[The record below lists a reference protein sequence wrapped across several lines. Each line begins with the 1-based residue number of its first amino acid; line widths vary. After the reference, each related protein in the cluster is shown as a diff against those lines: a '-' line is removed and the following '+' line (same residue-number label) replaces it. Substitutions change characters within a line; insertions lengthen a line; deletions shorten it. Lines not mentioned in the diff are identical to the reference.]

1 MVHLS
6 FVERV
11 GLLPGASI
19 AVPILNFWAFI
30 GIMSILPALVT
41 SDMAEIPLGGC
52 GRCRAVLVSIG
63 SIPFSIAILGAIV
76 IVRATSSMGMLKLS
90 YRFRGK
96 ARLPL
101 SSRVILSLP
110 ILPLAT
116 FNLLMLPFNH

>member
-11 GLLPGASI
+11 GLVPGASI
-19 AVPILNFWAFI
+19 AVSILSFWAFI

-41 SDMAEIPLGGC
+41 GDMAEILLGGC
-52 GRCRAVLVSIG
+52 GRCRAALVTIC
-63 SIPFSIAILGAIV
+63 SIPISISILGAIV
-76 IVRATSSMGMLKLS
+76 IVRATSSMGVLKLS

-96 ARLPL
+96 TGFLL
-101 SSRVILSLP
+101 CSRIILSLP

>member
-19 AVPILNFWAFI
+19 AVPIFNFWAFI

-63 SIPFSIAILGAIV
+63 SIPISIAVLGAIV

-90 YRFRGK
+90 YRCRGK
-96 ARLPL
+96 TGLLL

-110 ILPLAT
+110 ILPLTT